1 MGIHLW
7 KKTMNYRGSRQHVSS
22 EAVDRESFIT
32 LPPMHPCSGQYSLG
46 DMRLHLSN
54 TITNTEGG
62 KKVTQALGNTGRA
75 VAGSISN
82 AKGVFSS
89 WMSSLKSNE
98 SKETTANK
106 EDVIEDKSVDQVA
119 QDAIVES

>member
-1 MGIHLW
+1 
-7 KKTMNYRGSRQHVSS
+7 MNYKLWREHVSN
-22 EAVDRESFIT
+22 EAVDMESFIT

-82 AKGVFSS
+82 AKCVFSS

-98 SKETTANK
+98 SKETTAKSSSDK
-106 EDVIEDKSVDQVA
+106 EDGNEVIDEEKPVDEVA